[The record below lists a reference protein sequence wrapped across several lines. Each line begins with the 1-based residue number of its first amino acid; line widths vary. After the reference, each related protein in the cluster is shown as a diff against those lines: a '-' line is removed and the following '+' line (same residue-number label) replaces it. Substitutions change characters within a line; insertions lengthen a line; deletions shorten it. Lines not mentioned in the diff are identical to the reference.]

1 MKIYEGMASI
11 VNAKLKILEVEL
23 RRLIGERT
31 EELSEF
37 AEFDAPSFIK
47 MIVLEPG
54 DAPRL
59 LDDAL
64 GFSFFQ
70 RNCDAIENHGEWL
83 ELTLVLS
90 DDGAGVILFIP
101 KNSRTDQS
109 ILNYCFLQLEMLLP

>member
-11 VNAKLKILEVEL
+11 LNAKLSIFGAEL
-23 RRLIGERT
+23 GRLIGERT
-31 EELSEF
+31 DELSEF

-54 DAPRL
+54 DAPRQ

-64 GFSFFQ
+64 GLSLFQ
-70 RNCDAIENHGEWL
+70 RNCDAIEKHGEWL

-109 ILNYCFLQLEMLLP
+109 ILNYCFLQLEMLSP

>member
-11 VNAKLKILEVEL
+11 VNAKLEILEVKL
-23 RRLIGERT
+23 RRLIGERIY
-31 EELSEF
+31 ELSEF
-37 AEFDAPSFIK
+37 SELDALSFIK

-64 GFSFFQ
+64 GFSLFQ
-70 RNCDAIENHGEWL
+70 RNCDAIENHAEWL

-101 KNSRTDQS
+101 KNSKTDKS
-109 ILNYCFLQLEMLLP
+109 ILNYCFLQLKMLFP